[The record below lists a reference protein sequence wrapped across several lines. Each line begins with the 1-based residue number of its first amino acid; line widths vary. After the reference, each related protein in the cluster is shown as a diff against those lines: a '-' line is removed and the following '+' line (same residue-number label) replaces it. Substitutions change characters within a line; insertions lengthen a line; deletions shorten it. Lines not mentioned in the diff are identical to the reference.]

1 MRFDWGTGIVIFI
14 CVFMVIT
21 IFSVVMLMNEDV
33 EIVTNNYYEKTLV
46 YQNEIDKFER
56 SAELSGKI
64 DLVYSDKVLH
74 IKFPKELTSSIK
86 LGEIY
91 FYRPSTASLDF
102 KLPLILDTTGAQSL
116 KGDKI
121 AEGLWNVNLK
131 WQINGKDYK
140 FEKKL
145 ILQ

>member
-1 MRFDWGTGIVIFI
+1 MKFSWGTGIVIFI

-21 IFSVVMLMNEDV
+21 IFSVVMMMNEDV
-33 EIVTNNYYEKTLV
+33 ELVTDNYYEKTLV
-46 YQNEIDKFER
+46 YQDEINKLER
-56 SAELSGKI
+56 SAELSEKI
-64 DLVYSDKVLH
+64 NLVYSDKVLR
-74 IKFPKELTSSIK
+74 IKFPKELTKSIK

-91 FYRPSTASLDF
+91 FYRPSNVSLDF
-102 KLPLILDTTGAQSL
+102 KLPLILDTSGTQSVNVE
-116 KGDKI
+116 KI
-121 AEGLWNVNLK
+121 ADGLWNVNLK